1 MIFIFI
7 FLFFS
12 LSFSKIIDHQI
23 PSSAYLN
30 NPLEIKVYN
39 SDGEEREIIIKY
51 NE

>member
-30 NPLEIKVYN
+30 NPLEIKVYTDYSPN
-39 SDGEEREIIIKY
+39 EIEY
-51 NE
+51 LLVS